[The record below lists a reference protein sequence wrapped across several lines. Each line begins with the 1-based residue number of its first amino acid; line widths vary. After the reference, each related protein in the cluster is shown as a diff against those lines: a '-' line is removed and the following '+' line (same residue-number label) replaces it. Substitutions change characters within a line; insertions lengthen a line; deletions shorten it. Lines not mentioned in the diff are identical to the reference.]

1 MMKKCVYILFLPF
14 LVSSCASLSNS
25 HKLANDEK
33 IIQLYQKNIS
43 HYSDTVVVD
52 GYELVCTKMP
62 YQIELLQNL
71 QLGSIT
77 QEEYQQLKQEKSG
90 YELVYFSMVNERSKS
105 DFYVCENG
113 YSEQQKFDF
122 LLYHAKKQIK
132 LISDTDTL
140 SCSGF
145 HLEQNPMLPNTKR
158 MQLYF
163 PKSKSKEMILWIPSN
178 PIIDKQVKMNI
189 YDIEK
194 QLN

>member
-1 MMKKCVYILFLPF
+1 MKMKRLYLLFLPMLF
-14 LVSSCASLSNS
+14 ISCAVLR
-25 HKLANDEK
+25 KGEKTVEDEK

-43 HYSDTVVVD
+43 SYSDTVKVA

-90 YELVYFSMVNERSKS
+90 YELVYFSMVNELSKT
-105 DFYVCENG
+105 DFFACENG
-113 YSEQQKFDF
+113 YSEEQKFDF

-132 LISDTDTL
+132 LISDTDTV

-163 PKSKSKEMILWIPSN
+163 PKSKSKEMIFWIPSN
-178 PIIDKQVKMNI
+178 PIIDMQVKMNI